1 MTSCMTVEHVLAHCA
16 MLGVVI
22 VYGLNKCLV
31 NPELVPSSPYQ
42 NEGLILFVSC

>member
-1 MTSCMTVEHVLAHCA
+1 MTSCMTVEHVLARCA
-16 MLGVVI
+16 MLVVI

-42 NEGLILFVSC
+42 NEGLTLFVSC